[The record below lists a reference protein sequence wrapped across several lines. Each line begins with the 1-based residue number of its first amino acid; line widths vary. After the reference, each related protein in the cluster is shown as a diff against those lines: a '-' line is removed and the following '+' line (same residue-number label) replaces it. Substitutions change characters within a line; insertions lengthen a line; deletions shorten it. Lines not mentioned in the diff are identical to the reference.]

1 MRRIL
6 LAILALTV
14 LYTVCGCS
22 DRYIKGDTFA
32 QAVPLTPE
40 MLEEISREIF
50 EGTGT
55 DATTSDETNPIPA
68 ETLPPLTDD
77 STVYW
82 LSGGKVSHVSRDCR
96 YIRDRDD
103 ALTGTLAEAQIAG
116 KSKVCSVCYPTN

>member
-6 LAILALTV
+6 LAILTLTV
-14 LYTVCGCS
+14 LYTACGCS
-22 DRYIKGDTFA
+22 DRYIKRDTFS

-55 DATTSDETNPIPA
+55 DAVTPDETDPI

-82 LSGGKVSHVSRDCR
+82 LSGGKVCHVSRDCR
-96 YIRDRDD
+96 YVRDRED
-103 ALTGTLAEAQIAG
+103 ALTGTLSEAQAAG